1 MPVLFF
7 ATIFAKL
14 ITLIPVTWIRY
25 TVCLGLIVLSALLR
39 YYRVHIPW
47 TMATVPYA
55 TFLVLF
61 GSSIKKYS
69 QIIEEPKWWILVLC
83 LVLTFAISQKW
94 RLDLAWNSI
103 LPVSA
108 LTIGAIA
115 GTVMMFI
122 GSSYLSKVPLIAKV
136 FTAIGKETFVVLA
149 FSQILCLT
157 ISHYY
162 PCNKIIE
169 YGFMFGL
176 LFIIV
181 LIRNGINRLLGR
193 KVL

>member
-1 MPVLFF
+1 MIL
-7 ATIFAKL
+7 AKL
-14 ITLIPVTWIRY
+14 ITMMPATWIRY
-25 TVCLGLIVLSALLR
+25 SVCVGLIVLGAVLR

-47 TMATVPYA
+47 TITTVPYA

-61 GSSIKKYS
+61 GSSMKKYS
-69 QIIEEPKWWILVLC
+69 QIIEKPKWWILVLC
-83 LVLTFAISQKW
+83 LVLTVAISQKW

-103 LPVSA
+103 LPVSV

-115 GTVMMFI
+115 GTVMMFMV
-122 GSSYLSKVPLIAKV
+122 SSYLTKVPLMANV
-136 FTAIGKETFVVLA
+136 LAAIGKETFVVLA

-169 YGFMFGL
+169 YGLMFGL
-176 LFIIV
+176 LFVIV
-181 LIRNGINRLLGR
+181 LIKNGINRLIGR